1 MAEVVHLNRAWHIG
15 GELRSG
21 GFGRV
26 YLGCST
32 EGEEVVIKLVPK
44 APGAGREILFEDL
57 DGVPNVVPTLDRGEW
72 QEFWVLVMPRA
83 QMSLREYL
91 DENIEQLSVE
101 DTVQVLS
108 DVTQALVAIEGR
120 IVHRDIKPDNILL
133 LDGQW
138 CLGDF
143 GISRYAEATT
153 APDTR
158 KFAMTPP
165 YASPEQWRGDRASS
179 ATDVYAL
186 GVVAYELLVGRPP
199 FRGPDYRHQ
208 HLEETPEPITSIPE
222 RVRSLVSECLYK
234 GPQARPLPQNI
245 LARLKVSMAT
255 ASPAGER
262 LQRANALAV
271 DRQAEEARRES
282 LARAE
287 SERRR
292 ELHNAAEQS
301 LGNTIALLHQRIM
314 ANASEV
320 EISSRSAMKAWSLSD
335 ATMRVERSKSAE
347 GQEDSHLP
355 FDLIAYTAISIQIPA
370 DSHGYT
376 GRSHS
381 LWFCNAVEPDVF
393 RWYETAFM
401 RIFGEY
407 QRDVVPFSMSPGG
420 RDVALALTVLHTH
433 QVAWPFTPIDQGDE
447 EEFIERWVEWF
458 ANAVQGELRYPSSMP
473 ERNPQGSWR
482 RGR

>member
-1 MAEVVHLNRAWHIG
+1 MAKAVQLDQEWHIG
-15 GELRSG
+15 EELNSG

-26 YLGCST
+26 YLGCSAD
-32 EGEEVVIKLVPK
+32 GDEVVIKLVPK
-44 APGAGREILFEDL
+44 VPGAGREILFEDL
-57 DGVPNVVPTLDRGEW
+57 DGVPNVVPVLDRGEW
-72 QEFWVLVMPRA
+72 QDFWVLVMPRA
-83 QMSLREYL
+83 QKSLREYL
-91 DENIEQLSVE
+91 VGNMERLSVE

-108 DVTQALVAIEGR
+108 NITQALVAIEGR

-138 CLGDF
+138 CLADF

-158 KFAMTPP
+158 KFAMSPP
-165 YASPEQWRGDRASS
+165 YASPEQWRGDRAGS

-186 GVVAYELLVGRPP
+186 GVVAYELLAGRPP
-199 FRGPDYRHQ
+199 FRGPDYRQQ
-208 HLEETPEPITSIPE
+208 HLEETPEPITGIPE
-222 RVRSLVSECLYK
+222 RIRSLVSECLYK

-245 LARLKVSMAT
+245 LTRLEGSMVT
-255 ASPAGER
+255 ASQAGER
-262 LQRANALAV
+262 LQRANALAI
-271 DRQAEEARRES
+271 DQQAEEARQQS
-282 LARAE
+282 LARVE

-292 ELHNAAEQS
+292 ELLDAAELS
-301 LGNTIALLHQRIM
+301 LGNTIALLHQQIM

-320 EISSRSAMKAWSLSD
+320 QISSRSALRAWSLND
-335 ATMRVERSKSAE
+335 ATLRVDRSKPAQ
-347 GQEDSHLP
+347 GQGDAQLP
-355 FDLIAYTAISIQIPA
+355 FDVITYAAISIRMPA
-370 DSHGYT
+370 DSYGYT

-381 LWFCNAVEPDVF
+381 LWFCNAVEPDLF

-407 QRDVVPFSMSPGG
+407 QRDVAPFAMSPGG
-420 RDVALALTVLHTH
+420 QDVAHALTVLHTH

-447 EEFIERWVEWF
+447 EEFIERWIEWL
-458 ANAVQGELRYPSSMP
+458 AKAVQGELRYPSSMP

-482 RGR
+482 RRH